1 MGLFPLLNDPPV
13 FLVAFALAALGL
25 VLHNL
30 FQAYL
35 ANRYGETAPRRY
47 GFLSLD
53 LRVHLEPLGLVLL
66 LLLGFGWPR
75 FVPTNLP
82 GRKGAMV
89 ALMGPLGFFFAAFL
103 YGLLARFLPY
113 PFGEGLLVA
122 QRLMLLHAAIYLF
135 PVPPLDGAKALYAVG
150 GLEARRFLDQIAAL
164 GPLGFILIFLVLSF
178 TGVTASVVQG
188 LSGLLDSVYRVLGL

>member
-35 ANRYGETAPRRY
+35 ADRYGETAPRRY

-82 GRKGAMV
+82 GWKGAMV
-89 ALMGPLGFFFAAFL
+89 AFMGPLGFFFAAFL

-150 GLEARRFLDQIAAL
+150 GLEARRLLDQIAAL

>member
-35 ANRYGETAPRRY
+35 ADRYGETAPRRY

-82 GRKGAMV
+82 GWKGAMV

-178 TGVTASVVQG
+178 AGVTASVAQG

>member
-35 ANRYGETAPRRY
+35 ADRYGETAPRRY

-82 GRKGAMV
+82 GWKGAMV
-89 ALMGPLGFFFAAFL
+89 AFMGPLGFFFAAFL

-150 GLEARRFLDQIAAL
+150 GLEARRLLDQIAAL

-188 LSGLLDSVYRVLGL
+188 LSGLLNSVYRVLGL

>member
-1 MGLFPLLNDPPV
+1 MGLLPLLNDPSV
-13 FLVAFALAALGL
+13 FLVAFAFAALGL
-25 VLHNL
+25 VIHNL
-30 FQAYL
+30 FQAFW
-35 ANRYGETAPRRY
+35 ADRYGETAPRRY

-53 LRVHLEPLGLVLL
+53 PRVHLEPFGLILL

-82 GRKGAMV
+82 GRKGAAV

-113 PFGEGLLVA
+113 PFGEGLFAA

-150 GLEARRFLDQIAAL
+150 SLEARRFLDRLAAY

-188 LSGLLDSVYRVLGL
+188 LSGLLSAVYRVFGL

>member
-35 ANRYGETAPRRY
+35 ADRYGETAPRRY

-53 LRVHLEPLGLVLL
+53 LRVHLEPLGLALL

-150 GLEARRFLDQIAAL
+150 GLEARRFLDQIASL

>member
-35 ANRYGETAPRRY
+35 ADRYGETAPRRY

-82 GRKGAMV
+82 GWKGALV

-178 TGVTASVVQG
+178 AGVTASVVQG

>member
-13 FLVAFALAALGL
+13 FPVAFALAALGL

-35 ANRYGETAPRRY
+35 ADRYGETAPRRY

-82 GRKGAMV
+82 GWKGAMV

-178 TGVTASVVQG
+178 AGVTASVVQG

>member
-35 ANRYGETAPRRY
+35 ADRYGETAPRRY

-82 GRKGAMV
+82 GRKGALV

-164 GPLGFILIFLVLSF
+164 GPLGFILIFLVLSYA
-178 TGVTASVVQG
+178 GVTASVVQG

>member
-13 FLVAFALAALGL
+13 FLVTFALAVLGL
-25 VLHNL
+25 LLHNL

-35 ANRYGETAPRRY
+35 ADRYGEVAPQRY
-47 GFLSLD
+47 GFLSWD

-82 GRKGAMV
+82 GRKGALV
-89 ALMGPLGFFFAAFL
+89 ALMGPLGFFAAAFL
-103 YGLLARFLPY
+103 YGLLGRFLSY
-113 PFGEGLLVA
+113 PFGEGLLEA

-135 PVPPLDGAKALYAVG
+135 PIPPLDGARALYAVG
-150 GLEARRFLDQIAAL
+150 GLEARRFLDQVSAL
-164 GPLGFILIFLVLSF
+164 GPVGFLLIFLVLSYA
-178 TGVTASVVQG
+178 GVTGSVVAG
-188 LSGLLDSVYRVLGL
+188 LSGLLDALYRVFGL

>member
-30 FQAYL
+30 LQAYL
-35 ANRYGETAPRRY
+35 ADRYGETAPRRY

-53 LRVHLEPLGLVLL
+53 LRVHLEPLGLALL

>member
-35 ANRYGETAPRRY
+35 ADRYGETAPRRY

-75 FVPTNLP
+75 FVPSNLP

-135 PVPPLDGAKALYAVG
+135 PVPPLDGAKALHAVG

-164 GPLGFILIFLVLSF
+164 GPLGFILIFLVLSYA
-178 TGVTASVVQG
+178 GVTASVVQG

>member
-35 ANRYGETAPRRY
+35 ADRYGETAPRRY

-188 LSGLLDSVYRVLGL
+188 LSGLLNSVYRVLGL

>member
-13 FLVAFALAALGL
+13 FLMAFALAALGL

-35 ANRYGETAPRRY
+35 ADRYGETAPRRY

-82 GRKGAMV
+82 GWKGALV
-89 ALMGPLGFFFAAFL
+89 AFMGPLGFFFAAFL

>member
-35 ANRYGETAPRRY
+35 ADRYGETAPRRY

-82 GRKGAMV
+82 GWKGAMV
-89 ALMGPLGFFFAAFL
+89 AFMGPLGFFFAAFL

-164 GPLGFILIFLVLSF
+164 GPLGFILIFLVLSYA
-178 TGVTASVVQG
+178 GVTASVVQG

>member
-35 ANRYGETAPRRY
+35 ADRYGETAPRRY

-178 TGVTASVVQG
+178 AGVTATVAQG

>member
-35 ANRYGETAPRRY
+35 ADRYGETAPRRY

-82 GRKGAMV
+82 GWKGAMV

-178 TGVTASVVQG
+178 TGVTAFVVQG

>member
-1 MGLFPLLNDPPV
+1 MGLFLLLNDPPV

-35 ANRYGETAPRRY
+35 ADRYGETAPRRY

-82 GRKGAMV
+82 GWKGALV
-89 ALMGPLGFFFAAFL
+89 VLMGPLGFFFAAFL
-103 YGLLARFLPY
+103 FGLLARFLPY

-164 GPLGFILIFLVLSF
+164 GPLGFILIFLVLSYA
-178 TGVTASVVQG
+178 GVTASVVQG

>member
-35 ANRYGETAPRRY
+35 ADRYGETAPRRY

-82 GRKGAMV
+82 GWKGAMV

-103 YGLLARFLPY
+103 FGLLARFLPY

-150 GLEARRFLDQIAAL
+150 GLEARRFLDQVAAL
-164 GPLGFILIFLVLSF
+164 GPLGFILIFLVLSYA
-178 TGVTASVVQG
+178 GVTASVVQG

>member
-35 ANRYGETAPRRY
+35 ADRYGETAPRRY

-82 GRKGAMV
+82 GWKGAMV

-178 TGVTASVVQG
+178 AGVTAFVVQG

>member
-35 ANRYGETAPRRY
+35 ADRYGETAPRRY

-178 TGVTASVVQG
+178 AGVTASVVQG

>member
-35 ANRYGETAPRRY
+35 ADRYGETAPRRY

-82 GRKGAMV
+82 GWKGAMV
-89 ALMGPLGFFFAAFL
+89 AFMGPLGFFFAAFL

>member
-35 ANRYGETAPRRY
+35 ADRYGETAPRRY

-135 PVPPLDGAKALYAVG
+135 PVPPLDGAKFLYAVG

>member
-13 FLVAFALAALGL
+13 FLVAFALPALGL

-35 ANRYGETAPRRY
+35 ADRYGETAPRRY

-103 YGLLARFLPY
+103 YGLVARFLPY

>member
-35 ANRYGETAPRRY
+35 ADRYGETAPRRY

-135 PVPPLDGAKALYAVG
+135 PVPPLDGAKALYAAG

-178 TGVTASVVQG
+178 AGVTASVVQG

>member
-13 FLVAFALAALGL
+13 FPVAFALAALGL

-35 ANRYGETAPRRY
+35 ADRYGETAPRRY

-82 GRKGAMV
+82 GWKGAMV

-178 TGVTASVVQG
+178 AGVTATVAQG

>member
-35 ANRYGETAPRRY
+35 ADRYGETAPRRY

-53 LRVHLEPLGLVLL
+53 LRVHLEPLGLALL
-66 LLLGFGWPR
+66 LLLSFGWPR

>member
-35 ANRYGETAPRRY
+35 ADRYGETAPRRY

-135 PVPPLDGAKALYAVG
+135 PVPPLDGAKVLYAVG

-164 GPLGFILIFLVLSF
+164 GPLGFILIFLVLSYA
-178 TGVTASVVQG
+178 GVTASVVQG